1 MHAESAKGRASEVS
15 VLHSKLGQ
23 GVRVTRLLSAG
34 DSNLHDIRGH
44 SRSTGSRDA
53 KSESAYSFSYQLGLL
68 DKSCFLCLQFLHFR
82 SQQPRDDSGVVRI
95 QVLEGSLLL

>member
-34 DSNLHDIRGH
+34 DSNLHDI
-44 SRSTGSRDA
+44 
-53 KSESAYSFSYQLGLL
+53 
-68 DKSCFLCLQFLHFR
+68 
-82 SQQPRDDSGVVRI
+82 
-95 QVLEGSLLL
+95 